1 MAVIRRPLVLAAALA
16 IVSGSAALG
25 LPAVA
30 LASPAPAGGRG
41 APAIELKDGTLD
53 WGVKESFRTYVT
65 GLALGKI
72 ETANGARQAADNGP
86 FTFVGGTGRYDLG
99 SHAVTTAF
107 QGGVRF
113 VSALHGFDIRL
124 ADVKV
129 STDAAAKGRTGVI
142 TADVTAD
149 GKTKDEVRL
158 ASLDLSKVRP
168 ESGADGAMTFAKI
181 PAKLTAQGAEAFNGM
196 YQEGQELDPATLT
209 VRPATG
215 PGRPEKPAEPGEP
228 GAPGQPGRPEQP
240 GRPDGEPGQPQ
251 SRPGQPGSGTGTG
264 TPSGSR
270 PAPGTGGQPAT
281 GSGKAPGSDTGS
293 APAADSGKLHGGNLD
308 WGVKKKFRD
317 YVNGPIAHG
326 KAEPSD
332 GATATAAGFRFPKGH
347 GTYDGTKATL
357 VAEFNGAVRFTGHGG
372 ALDLKFSNLRIKAES
387 GKGTLIADVASKP
400 RTEEGRA
407 PARLVTTPDTPIAEL
422 KLPSGALTAKGG
434 VVTLKNVPATLTAAG
449 SKAFSGMYPA
459 GEPLDPVGAA
469 VAVEPGAQ
477 LPSGATG
484 SDGSHASAGA
494 GAAGG
499 ADSAPGASFSSG
511 STVGGTGALAA
522 TGSTAPNG
530 ALIGTAVA
538 LLATGAAATY
548 VTRRG
553 TTR

>member
-30 LASPAPAGGRG
+30 LAAPAPAGGRG

-53 WGVKESFRTYVT
+53 WGVKESFRRYVT

-72 ETANGARQAADNGP
+72 ETTNGARQAAGNGP
-86 FTFVGGTGRYDLG
+86 FTFAGGTGRYDLG

-107 QGGVRF
+107 QGDVRF

-149 GKTKDEVRL
+149 GKTKDEVQL

-240 GRPDGEPGQPQ
+240 GRPGGEPGQPQ
-251 SRPGQPGSGTGTG
+251 GRPGQPDSGTGTPPG
-264 TPSGSR
+264 GR

-326 KAEPSD
+326 KAEPSG

-347 GTYDGTKATL
+347 GTFDGKKATL

-407 PARLVTTPDTPIAEL
+407 PAQVVTTPDTPIADL
-422 KLPSGALTAKGG
+422 KLPSGALTANGG

-459 GEPLDPVGAA
+459 GEALDPVGAA

-477 LPSGATG
+477 LPSGATE

-494 GAAGG
+494 GPAGG
-499 ADSAPGASFSSG
+499 ADSAPSASFSSG

-522 TGSTAPNG
+522 TGSAAPNG
-530 ALIGTAVA
+530 ALIGTAAA
-538 LLATGAAATY
+538 LLATGAAAIY